1 MNIKN
6 GAMATSV
13 SHDSHNIIAVGDNDS
28 DIAAAVND
36 IIKMNGGYAVVSRGK
51 TVACLPL
58 PVAGLMSDKSM
69 EETEKMNRKV
79 LEEAHRLGVPM
90 EIDPIFTL
98 SFLALPVIPEIR
110 LTDTGLFDVVEFRPV

>member
-1 MNIKN
+1 M
-6 GAMATSV
+6 
-13 SHDSHNIIAVGDNDS
+13 
-28 DIAAAVND
+28 
-36 IIKMNGGYAVVSRGK
+36 SRGK